1 VLGAVLQPVLDGRCA
16 FCVMNTIP
24 LAPGQLATEPM
35 CGVPMVVVAAA
46 DHPLAKLRRRI
57 DRETASRYV
66 QLVLTDRSSLTQG
79 REFGVFGDKTW
90 RLADMGAKHAFLK
103 AGLGWGGMPRHL
115 VQEDLQSGAL
125 VSLDLQAF
133 EATEMVVRMAAAW
146 RIDSPPGLAG
156 RWMIDRLRRG
166 GADEAPPL

>member
-1 VLGAVLQPVLDGRCA
+1 MATVSWHSLPAMFFEQAERFREKPFLWAKQDGLYRPI
-16 FCVMNTIP
+16 TW
-24 LAPGQLATEPM
+24 G
-35 CGVPMVVVAAA
+35 
-46 DHPLAKLRRRI
+46 
-57 DRETASRYV
+57 ETASRYV